1 MTIYLTNYALY
12 LISDTIWAFLLSWTL
27 ILNPSVSVQTTCLHV
42 ICCSNRSQIS
52 VNGEDVTLCPC
63 LPGSP
68 DSPLNPLWPCRQ
80 EQQNSLIKKIV
91 TDVKIKTHIMSE
103 RGNNIRYFTHFH
115 AGETRMSGQAGGAG
129 VGTLKNTTAYLRSWT
144 SPATR
149 GLHWKWPPK
158 PASTSKRFLMIWN
171 AEEKLLSN
179 QPPSVNMTA
188 ASQFSEFWASCEQH
202 NNNRTLTQNTQN
214 RDQFSCSTLKGMT
227 SKQISTVDF

>member
-52 VNGEDVTLCPC
+52 VNREDVTLCPC

-80 EQQNSLIKKIV
+80 EQQNSLIKRIV
-91 TDVKIKTHIMSE
+91 TDVKIKTHIMSK

-115 AGETRMSGQAGGAG
+115 AGETRMSGQTGGAG

-149 GLHWKWPPK
+149 GLHWQWPPK
-158 PASTSKRFLMIWN
+158 PASTSKSFLMNWN
-171 AEEKLLSN
+171 VEEKLLSN

-188 ASQFSEFWASCEQH
+188 ASQFSEFWAFCEQH
-202 NNNRTLTQNTQN
+202 NNRTLTQNTQN
-214 RDQFSCSTLKGMT
+214 RDQFSCRTG
-227 SKQISTVDF
+227 IR